1 MNMFTVNC
9 KINGHLSLSGIFKQM
24 PEYPEYTDDDIYL
37 ICLMVYIL
45 IVTVIVSLIFYFIIS
60 RLENKQ
66 KELQENTNLTAIER
80 QRLDLKLETIKQ
92 ASCYMSI
99 IVTVISLIFGSD
111 LFPNERT
118 KEVHTDMTFI
128 LIPLL
133 CGLISSI
140 LSGVETMEDNN
151 IKNTSMS
158 PKERNRS
165 ELRLRIAK
173 GGKHLVW
180 ILGIILLMLNV
191 IETILN

>member
-9 KINGHLSLSGIFKQM
+9 KINGHLSLSEIFKQM
-24 PEYPEYTDDDIYL
+24 PEYTDDDIYL

-45 IVTVIVSLIFYFIIS
+45 IVTVIISLIFYFIIS

-80 QRLDLKLETIKQ
+80 QRLYLKLETIKQ
-92 ASCYMSI
+92 ASCYMCI

-118 KEVHTDMTFI
+118 KEVHTVMTFI

-133 CGLISSI
+133 CCLISSI

-165 ELRLRIAK
+165 ELRFRIAK
-173 GGKHLVW
+173 WGKNFIW
-180 ILGIILLMLNV
+180 ILGTILLIIDLFEM
-191 IETILN
+191 ILH